1 MQEQRDTKQ
10 NTGSKIKRKSVLF
23 KNSENAKKVKFNL
36 EQDMKPQRG
45 GGEIYYST
53 LSLTSA
59 LVGGGWST

>member
-45 GGEIYYST
+45 GG
-53 LSLTSA
+53 
-59 LVGGGWST
+59 